1 MGSFELLEVMEL
13 FFLEISMFLSDEV
26 FFDEQMYDS
35 QHLAHYIEPNPN
47 NNRGAAETNRSFAAV
62 LAGAAQHGKF

>member
-1 MGSFELLEVMEL
+1 
-13 FFLEISMFLSDEV
+13 MFLSDEV

-62 LAGAAQHGKF
+62 LAGAAQHDKF